1 MSDWLSEVVS
11 SFLFGNNPIIIKML
25 DNVIQRDLSE
35 WISQNFRILLLSD
48 DNSYELFFWI
58 L

>member
-35 WISQNFRILLLSD
+35 WISQNIRILLLSN
-48 DNSYELFFWI
+48 DNSYELFFWM

>member
-48 DNSYELFFWI
+48 DNSYELFFWM